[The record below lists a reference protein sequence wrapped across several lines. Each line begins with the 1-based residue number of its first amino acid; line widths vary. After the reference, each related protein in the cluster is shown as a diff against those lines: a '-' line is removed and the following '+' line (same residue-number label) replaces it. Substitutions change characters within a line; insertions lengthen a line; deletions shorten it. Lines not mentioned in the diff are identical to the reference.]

1 MSRIRDKGGD
11 GSGPLDGIR
20 VVEYGI
26 FHAGPGANAILGD
39 LGADVIKIEEG
50 QGDPERKWTNVG
62 KTDFSLPNG
71 DSLMFEFSNRNKR
84 GIWLDIR
91 REEGREV
98 FRRLIQGADVFLTNL
113 RRSTK
118 KRLGIDYATL
128 SRINPRLVY
137 ASVSGYGPK
146 GPLNDLGAF
155 DPMGQARSG
164 MMFVTGTKEPSLIH
178 LGVLDQATAI
188 AASHA
193 IITALLVRE
202 RKGMGQE
209 VHVSLYSTAMWL
221 LYANIMS
228 IGWLSV
234 DPSVPWVRSQHSP
247 LRNTFR
253 CRDGKWILGVHH
265 PEEKYW
271 HRFCV
276 ATGLG
281 HLEQD
286 PRFADSHGRKVH
298 CPELVAIFDEA
309 FATKDSGEWLDILHH
324 NGLMFSPVQG
334 PEEVLK
340 DPQALTNDYVVSCE
354 YPSLGEVRQPG
365 YPIHF
370 SAGKAGFRSHAPAI
384 GEHTDEILRELG
396 YTEAEMEG
404 LRAQRV
410 VK

>member
-1 MSRIRDKGGD
+1 MRRLD
-11 GSGPLDGIR
+11 GAPGHGSAPLEGIR

-50 QGDPERKWTNVG
+50 QGDPERKWINVG
-62 KTDFSLPNG
+62 EVNFSLPNG
-71 DSLMFEFSNRNKR
+71 ESLMFEFSNRNKR
-84 GIWLDIR
+84 GIWLDMR
-91 REEGREV
+91 KEKGRDV
-98 FRRLIQGADVFLTNL
+98 FVRLIEGADVFLTNL

-164 MMFVTGTKEPSLIH
+164 MMYVTGTREPSLIH

-202 RKGMGQE
+202 RKGIGQE

-253 CRDGKWILGVHH
+253 CRDGRWIIGVHH

-271 HRFCV
+271 HRFLV
-276 ATGLG
+276 ATGLT
-281 HLEQD
+281 HLEKD
-286 PRFADSHGRKVH
+286 PRFADSPGRKAH
-298 CPELVAIFDEA
+298 CAELLALFDEV
-309 FATKDSGEWLDILHH
+309 FATKDSPEWLDILQR
-324 NGLMFSPVQG
+324 NGLMFSPVQR
-334 PEEVLK
+334 PAEVLT
-340 DPQALTNDYVVSCE
+340 DPQALNNDYVVSFQ
-354 YPSLGEVRQPG
+354 YPSLGEVREPG

-370 SAGKAGFRSHAPAI
+370 SAAKVRKRAPAPAI
-384 GEHTDEILRELG
+384 GEHTDEVLREIG
-396 YTEAEMEG
+396 YTEREIEE